1 MESNKNF
8 KDTLLMGV
16 TDFPMRGNLGQNE
29 PIIQERWESS
39 HLYDLLR
46 KKNEGRPLYVLHDG
60 PPYAN
65 GSIHAGT
72 ALNKVLKDFVL
83 RYKNM
88 SGFDAPYIPGW
99 DTHGLPIE
107 NALSKD
113 KKVNRKE
120 IDIPKFR
127 ELCKEFALE
136 QVEIQ
141 KKQFRRLGIL
151 GEWDHPYITLDH
163 GYEAA
168 QIRMFGE
175 MVEKGLIYKGKKPVY
190 WSPSS
195 ESALAEAEIEYYDVT
210 SPSIYVAMPSKSTKN
225 MFPKNTEFL
234 IWTTTPWTIPANLA
248 IAVGPEI
255 EYSLIKVD
263 NDRLFVVARSRIE
276 TLTTV
281 LGFNNVEVI
290 QTVFGWELEGMTYE
304 HPLYKNQISR
314 LILGDH
320 VTTEDGSGLV
330 HTAPGHGEDDFIVGQ
345 KNGLEVYCPV
355 DSKGIMMPEAGERF
369 AGLFVDDCNG
379 EVIKALEEKN
389 ALLKVL
395 TIKHS
400 YPHDWRTKKPV
411 IFRATPQWFASIE
424 DLKDDILKAIQ
435 EVKWYP
441 SWGDIRLGNMIKDR
455 GSWCISRQ
463 RTWGVPIPAF
473 YTEKGTPI
481 LEKSIIDHVAQIV
494 LEEGTNAW
502 FKKSAAEL
510 LPVNYTHPDSPN
522 NIFVKETDI
531 MDVWFDSGSSHH
543 GALIERGLPY
553 PADLYLEGS
562 DQYHGWF
569 NSSVITGVATMGK
582 SPYKTLVSHGFIL
595 DAEGRKMSK
604 SLGNVVDPNKIS
616 NTLGSDIF
624 RLWVA
629 SVDYQADVR
638 LGDDLL
644 KQVAE
649 SYRKVRNT
657 FKFMLGNLFDFDQSK
672 DMVPYE
678 QLSEI
683 DQYILAKTVRLQNE
697 AINAYDEF
705 HFDDVYRKVNN
716 FVNFVSSFYLDFT
729 KDILYI
735 EKADSLIRRSVQTVI
750 YSVFDALL
758 KILTPLIPHTTSEAY
773 LYLLHKEVSDVYLLD
788 FPKWKEYD
796 QTIEKQ
802 YDAFMDLREVVLKAL
817 ENAREEKLIGKSLN
831 AKVVLYP
838 KGKWVDFINSF
849 HVNFAQVMITSEF
862 EIKNE
867 GFGHFEADDLTVDVF
882 AAEGETCSRCW
893 QVVKKL
899 DEEELCPRCH
909 EIIHH

>member
-1 MESNKNF
+1 MDLNKNY

-29 PIIQERWESS
+29 PSIQARWEED

-136 QVEIQ
+136 QVEVQ

-163 GYEAA
+163 AYEAA

-175 MVEKGLIYKGKKPVY
+175 MVEKGLIYKGLKPVY

-263 NDRLFVVARSRIE
+263 NDRLLVVARSRVEAIKE
-276 TLTTV
+276 L
-281 LGFNNVEVI
+281 LGFSKLEVI
-290 QTVFGWELEGMTYE
+290 QTVFGWELEGMTYI
-304 HPLYKNQISR
+304 HPLYENQVSPV
-314 LILGDH
+314 ILGDH

-345 KNGLEVYCPV
+345 KNGLAVYCPV
-355 DSKGIMMPEAGERF
+355 DSKGYMMKEAGERF
-369 AGLFVDDCNG
+369 AGLFVDDCND
-379 EVIKALEEKN
+379 EVIKALAEQN
-389 ALLKVL
+389 ALLKVQ

-424 DLKDDILKAIQ
+424 DLKEEILEAIQ

-481 LEKSIIDHVAQIV
+481 LEKAIIDHVANIV
-494 LEEGTNAW
+494 EMEGTNAW
-502 FKKSAAEL
+502 FRRSAGEL
-510 LPVNYTHPDSPN
+510 LPKDYRHPDSPN

-543 GALIERGLPY
+543 GAMIERGLPY

-562 DQYHGWF
+562 DQYRGWF
-569 NSSVITGVATMGK
+569 NSSLITGVATMGK
-582 SPYKTLVSHGFIL
+582 SPYRTLVSHGFIL

-604 SLGNVVDPNKIS
+604 SLGNVIDPNKIA

-638 LGDDLL
+638 LGDELL
-644 KQVAE
+644 KQVSE
-649 SYRKVRNT
+649 SYRKIRNT
-657 FKFMLGNLFDFDQSK
+657 FKFMLGNLFDFDQTVNL
-672 DMVPYE
+672 VPYDS
-678 QLSEI
+678 LSEI
-683 DQYILAKTVRLQNE
+683 DQYILTKTYRLQNE
-697 AINAYDEF
+697 AIAAYDEF

-735 EKADSLIRRSVQTVI
+735 EKADSLSRRSVQTVI
-750 YSVFDALL
+750 YTVFDALL

-773 LYLLHKEVSDVYLLD
+773 LYLPHREVTDVYLLD
-788 FPKWKEYD
+788 FPKLTSYD
-796 QTIEKQ
+796 QFLEKK
-802 YDAFMDLREVVLKAL
+802 YDVFMDLREIVLKAL

-838 KGKWVDFINSF
+838 KGKWIDLIESF
-849 HVNFAQVMITSEF
+849 QVNYSQVMITSQF

-867 GFGHFEADDLTVDVF
+867 GFGHFKAEDLSVDVY
-882 AAEGETCSRCW
+882 AASGETCARCW
-893 QVVKKL
+893 QVVDHL
-899 DEEELCPRCH
+899 DEDELCPRCH